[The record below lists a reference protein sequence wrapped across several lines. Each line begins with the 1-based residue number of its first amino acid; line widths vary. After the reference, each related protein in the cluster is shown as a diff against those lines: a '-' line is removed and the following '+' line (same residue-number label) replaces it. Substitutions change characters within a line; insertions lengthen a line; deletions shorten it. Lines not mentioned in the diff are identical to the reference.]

1 MFHVGLTAAAACRS
15 CQKLARGR
23 PVSRCRPTTGRPRT
37 SARDLGGGKGCGTA
51 AKRSQRRKLRSCL
64 QLLLAPSSAGDPDE
78 LVTAWELATDEQR
91 ATAVER
97 ERRREERDAELL
109 EDYSAGKIDAATYEA
124 QVLAEL

>member
-1 MFHVGLTAAAACRS
+1 
-15 CQKLARGR
+15 
-23 PVSRCRPTTGRPRT
+23 
-37 SARDLGGGKGCGTA
+37 
-51 AKRSQRRKLRSCL
+51 
-64 QLLLAPSSAGDPDE
+64 
-78 LVTAWELATDEQR
+78 VTAWELATDEQR